1 MKMPFNNFPATAWL
15 VGSISSLLL
24 SVGVCTSM
32 VRSTNFQVELENL
45 RIDSTA
51 QYSQVSLL
59 AKALKEQAVLMQEK
73 DQAYAQLKKQ
83 IESLKNRHQPIK
95 LLEPALEE
103 MDRINHKFD
112 LDEIE
117 SQLEKTA
124 QEAESKIQ
132 ALAEDKNSIPLEE
145 TRDNQDLPS
154 RQDASTKISIE
165 RN

>member
-1 MKMPFNNFPATAWL
+1 MK
-15 VGSISSLLL
+15 
-24 SVGVCTSM
+24 
-32 VRSTNFQVELENL
+32 
-45 RIDSTA
+45 
-51 QYSQVSLL
+51 
-59 AKALKEQAVLMQEK
+59 EK

-117 SQLEKTA
+117 SQLEKIA

-145 TRDNQDLPS
+145 TTDNQDLPS
-154 RQDASTKISIE
+154 LQDTSTKMSIE